1 MEQFECLVYLMFEFA
16 SYFHSD
22 YKDLTSCTS
31 VMCSRFFKTLLS
43 LFLQMNSTRYNL
55 MKALGRTKVFSL
67 SRCFFLAM
75 ILVFMRGRRTTLH
88 LLGLIHLIISL
99 WTNGLCNSND
109 GQRRRLQ
116 EMAGGNFGFL
126 MEVLK
131 YDFHLSASVLL
142 FIRSDEKFQGVTRLS
157 MVSW

>member
-88 LLGLIHLIISL
+88 LLGLIHLIIHFPVNEWPL
-99 WTNGLCNSND
+99 QQQWWAEETLTGDGWGKFWFPNGSI
-109 GQRRRLQ
+109 
-116 EMAGGNFGFL
+116 
-126 MEVLK
+126 EVW
-131 YDFHLSASVLL
+131 FP
-142 FIRSDEKFQGVTRLS
+142 FISISFV
-157 MVSW
+157 VH